1 MGKHDLISISPPD
14 RLLEHDLLDAPG
26 GFAWW
31 YMDLVNA
38 RGQGAVLIWS
48 WGLPFL
54 PGLASSARR
63 GKPIIPRQR
72 PSLNVC
78 VYDRHQLDCY
88 LLHEF
93 APDEVS
99 WDREARRWAFGKSTF
114 EVTRNDQEV
123 TVQANL
129 DCPIPGGNTRLL
141 GKVDVRGV
149 ARKPQQT
156 AGVASEEAVDPNHDW
171 TPLMGPAH
179 GDLELSFGG
188 QKHYQFEARAY
199 HDRNGGRAPLHDLG
213 FSHWIWGR
221 LPFADREMIYY
232 ILWPED
238 GGDPVCVAME
248 ILQTGETVM
257 HRDASVRLG
266 KPHDE
271 ILGMSWHENIEVLVH
286 GKPWLS
292 VTPQCTLDNGPFYM
306 RFFLDAS
313 TPDGQRA
320 RGIGEACTPSRVD
333 LARHRPLVKMRV
345 QQTSDEDNSM
355 WLPLF
360 TGPRRGRVER
370 LLKYQLLKRL

>member
-1 MGKHDLISISPPD
+1 
-14 RLLEHDLLDAPG
+14 
-26 GFAWW
+26 
-31 YMDLVNA
+31 
-38 RGQGAVLIWS
+38 
-48 WGLPFL
+48 
-54 PGLASSARR
+54 
-63 GKPIIPRQR
+63 
-72 PSLNVC
+72 
-78 VYDRHQLDCY
+78 
-88 LLHEF
+88 
-93 APDEVS
+93 
-99 WDREARRWAFGKSTF
+99 
-114 EVTRNDQEV
+114 
-123 TVQANL
+123 
-129 DCPIPGGNTRLL
+129 
-141 GKVDVRGV
+141 
-149 ARKPQQT
+149 
-156 AGVASEEAVDPNHDW
+156 
-171 TPLMGPAH
+171 
-179 GDLELSFGG
+179 
-188 QKHYQFEARAY
+188 
-199 HDRNGGRAPLHDLG
+199 
-213 FSHWIWGR
+213 
-221 LPFADREMIYY
+221 
-232 ILWPED
+232 
-238 GGDPVCVAME
+238 
-248 ILQTGETVM
+248 